1 MLGRIKNRLLAPYR
15 RMRKRRKPLSRAPAV
30 DDKTFVF
37 IGGLHR
43 SGTSILHRLL
53 CEHPDTSGF
62 EDTGVP
68 EDEGQHLQSV
78 FEPAYIHGGPGEFA
92 FHAEAHL
99 TEESGLISAASR
111 DRLLREWGA
120 YYDLERPVLLE
131 KSPPN
136 LIRSRFLRQ
145 MIPGSKFVFIVR
157 HPIAVALAT
166 EKWSDNSIAD
176 LIVHW
181 HRAYSIMLRDI
192 DDADDCLVMRY
203 EDLVKD
209 PANCIERV
217 CRLAGLPIFEPD
229 ESVVDHN
236 QKYFLEWRRRYPGGL
251 QEQSWDPSLVTGL
264 MEHFAYSLDE
274 PYVSAASAESRAL
287 DQS

>member
-1 MLGRIKNRLLAPYR
+1 
-15 RMRKRRKPLSRAPAV
+15 MRKRRKPLSRVPVV

-68 EDEGQHLQSV
+68 EDEGQHLQSI
-78 FEPAYIHGGPGEFA
+78 FEPAYTYGGPGEFA

-99 TEESGLISAASR
+99 TEESGLLCAANR
-111 DRLLREWGA
+111 DRLLSEWGA
-120 YYDLERPVLLE
+120 YYDLDKPVLLE

-145 MIPGSKFVFIVR
+145 MFPGSKFVFIVR

-166 EKWSDNSIAD
+166 EKWSSNSIGERI
-176 LIVHW
+176 LHW
-181 HRAYSIMLRDI
+181 HRAYSIMLDDI
-192 DDADDCLVMRY
+192 ENVDDCLVVRY
-203 EDLVKD
+203 EDFIQT
-209 PANCIERV
+209 PADCLDRI
-217 CRLAGLPIFEPD
+217 CRLAGLESFVPA

-236 QKYFLEWRRRYPGGL
+236 EKYFIEWRQRYSADLPEL
-251 QEQSWDPSLVTGL
+251 RQELSPADDLL
-264 MEHFAYSLDE
+264 DYFAYSLDQ
-274 PYVSAASAESRAL
+274 PYVTDRSNEIPG
-287 DQS
+287 

>member
-1 MLGRIKNRLLAPYR
+1 MLGRIKNRLLGRFR

-30 DDKTFVF
+30 DDRTFVF

-62 EDTGVP
+62 EETGVP

-92 FHAEAHL
+92 FHSEAHL
-99 TEESGLISAASR
+99 TEESSLISTANR
-111 DRLLREWGA
+111 DRLLCEWGA

-136 LIRSRFLRQ
+136 LIRSRFLRR
-145 MIPGSKFVFIVR
+145 MLPGSKFVFIVR

-176 LIVHW
+176 LILHW

-192 DDADDCLVMRY
+192 ENTGDCLVMRY
-203 EDLVKD
+203 EDLVKT
-209 PANCIERV
+209 PADCLERV
-217 CRLAGLPIFEPD
+217 CRLAGLQPFEPA

-236 QKYFLEWRRRYPGGL
+236 QKYFLEWRRRYPGGWREL
-251 QEQSWDPSLVTGL
+251 TGDL
-264 MEHFAYSLDE
+264 SAISGILEHFAYSLDE
-274 PYVSAASAESRAL
+274 PYVLAAPDESRT
-287 DQS
+287 QGR